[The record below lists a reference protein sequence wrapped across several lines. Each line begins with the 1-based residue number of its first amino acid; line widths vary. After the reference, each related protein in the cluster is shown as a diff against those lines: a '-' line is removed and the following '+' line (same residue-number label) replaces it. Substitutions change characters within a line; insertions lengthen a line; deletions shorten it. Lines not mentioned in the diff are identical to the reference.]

1 MQIALRSTLAAGV
14 AAVGAGVI
22 AMTPTAA
29 PPTPVATP
37 QTASPD
43 VALGALGDLLPPP
56 SVGSGAL
63 LGVGNA
69 IAGGANLAVAPVVA
83 LRSALPPAPFVPPG
97 VQLSLLTGTPNLG
110 AGNAGNFNTGIGNTG
125 DFVNVPRGT
134 VHRFQNTGT
143 ETARIILTFT
153 PAGIEHWFEETL
165 ERAPNEAR
173 TEDVPDN
180 FEEVAARYDAAAPRY
195 GIEFV

>member
-1 MQIALRSTLAAGV
+1 MQVALRSTLAACV

-29 PPTPVATP
+29 PPRPVATP

-43 VALGALGDLLPPP
+43 VALDALADLLPPP

-69 IAGGANLAVAPVVA
+69 IAGGADLAVAPVVA

-97 VQLSLLTGTPNLG
+97 VQLSLLTGAPNLG
-110 AGNAGNFNTGIGNTG
+110 AGNAGNFDTGIGNTG
-125 DFVNVPRGT
+125 DFNIGALNDGNFNIGTDNEGSFNIGFNNVDSGNP
-134 VHRFQNTGT
+134 
-143 ETARIILTFT
+143 
-153 PAGIEHWFEETL
+153 
-165 ERAPNEAR
+165 
-173 TEDVPDN
+173 VPGATDLDN
-180 FEEVAARYDAAAPRY
+180 QAVANI
-195 GIEFV
+195 GVG